1 MRKQT
6 KKKMVR
12 NIGKDTK
19 KLNNGHFHRNQIN
32 ARREEK
38 RREFHLKKKKE
49 IKKEMGA
56 LRSLLAARLWVQK
69 WNLRT
74 RPDQMEFAVLMNQL
88 SLSLSLRVS
97 APTYLIVGR
106 RMYWRNCSVVRH
118 VSWWSGLPWIQAVL
132 KSPAHVCESTK
143 STLNFLFYYKK

>member
-1 MRKQT
+1 
-6 KKKMVR
+6 MVR

-19 KLNNGHFHRNQIN
+19 KLNNGHFLRNQIN

-88 SLSLSLRVS
+88 SLSLPLSLPR
-97 APTYLIVGR
+97 LI
-106 RMYWRNCSVVRH
+106 
-118 VSWWSGLPWIQAVL
+118 
-132 KSPAHVCESTK
+132 
-143 STLNFLFYYKK
+143 